1 MLFVTILKIILIFAR
16 QKQLS
21 MIKENL
27 ETVRATI
34 PANVT
39 LVAVSKTKPVSDLQ
53 EAYDAGQRIFGENH
67 ALEMRDKHEVLPN
80 DIQWHFIG
88 HLQTNKIKYIIP
100 FVSLIH
106 SIDSQN
112 LLEAVNK
119 EAKKHERV
127 ADCLLQFHIANE
139 ETKFG
144 LDQEEAEALLNSD
157 AFRQMENVRICG
169 VMGMATFTDDED
181 EIHKEFRHL
190 KTIFDT
196 LKQKY
201 FADQPQFKEIS
212 MGMSDDYPIAI
223 AEGATLVRVGSRIFG
238 ARNYNV

>member
-1 MLFVTILKIILIFAR
+1 
-16 QKQLS
+16 

-27 ETVRATI
+27 EAVRATI

-67 ALEMRDKHEVLPN
+67 ALEMRDKHEVLPH

-119 EAKKHERV
+119 EAKKHGRV

-144 LDQEEAEALLNSD
+144 LNLEEAENLLNSD
-157 AFRQMENVRICG
+157 SFKQMENVRLCG

-201 FADQPQFKEIS
+201 FANQPQFKEIS